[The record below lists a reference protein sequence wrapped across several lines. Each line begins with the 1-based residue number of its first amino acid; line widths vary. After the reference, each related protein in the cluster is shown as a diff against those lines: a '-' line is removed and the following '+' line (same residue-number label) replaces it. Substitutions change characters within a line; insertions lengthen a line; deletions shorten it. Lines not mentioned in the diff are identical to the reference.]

1 MSEYYLK
8 ARLMPTVITM
18 IPMVTLYIRLINPLV
33 GEVLEPVWDI
43 LPLLTGVSINVALM
57 FLLVSINR
65 FFSKIIFQKIF
76 YQDDLKMP
84 TTDYLLPDNKDLD
97 KASRNR
103 YYDLILKD
111 FGIEMKKDL
120 KSLKTEQERRIMIAR
135 VVGQIRELLRNNK
148 MLLQHNIEYGFFRNL
163 VGGSVLACV
172 FSIALIIASFL
183 QCNEM
188 MKVTSIIMLVVYL
201 LPIVFSKPLIKYHGR
216 NYANVLF
223 DQYGSINRLH
233 DNITQPKSE

>member
-1 MSEYYLK
+1 
-8 ARLMPTVITM
+8 
-18 IPMVTLYIRLINPLV
+18 
-33 GEVLEPVWDI
+33 
-43 LPLLTGVSINVALM
+43 
-57 FLLVSINR
+57 
-65 FFSKIIFQKIF
+65 
-76 YQDDLKMP
+76 
-84 TTDYLLPDNKDLD
+84 
-97 KASRNR
+97 
-103 YYDLILKD
+103 
-111 FGIEMKKDL
+111 MKKDL

-183 QCNEM
+183 QFNEM